1 MVDKNGTS
9 ARNGLMTQFDKL
21 DDDDDDDD
29 DDSTFILLEPGF
41 TKSYKIDYLNL

>member
-1 MVDKNGTS
+1 
-9 ARNGLMTQFDKL
+9 MTQFDKL
-21 DDDDDDDD
+21 DDDDDGDDDDDDDD

>member
-1 MVDKNGTS
+1 MVDKNGAS

-29 DDSTFILLEPGF
+29 DDDEKIALLF
-41 TKSYKIDYLNL
+41 F

>member
-1 MVDKNGTS
+1 
-9 ARNGLMTQFDKL
+9 MTQFDKL
-21 DDDDDDDD
+21 DDDDDDD

>member
-1 MVDKNGTS
+1 
-9 ARNGLMTQFDKL
+9 MTQFDKL
-21 DDDDDDDD
+21 DDDDDGDDDDDDD

>member
-1 MVDKNGTS
+1 MVDKNGIS

-21 DDDDDDDD
+21 DDDDDDD

>member
-9 ARNGLMTQFDKL
+9 ARNGLMTQFDKF
-21 DDDDDDDD
+21 DDDD

>member
-21 DDDDDDDD
+21 DDDDDDD

>member
-1 MVDKNGTS
+1 
-9 ARNGLMTQFDKL
+9 MTQFDKL
-21 DDDDDDDD
+21 DDDDD

>member
-21 DDDDDDDD
+21 DDDDDD

>member
-21 DDDDDDDD
+21 DDDDD